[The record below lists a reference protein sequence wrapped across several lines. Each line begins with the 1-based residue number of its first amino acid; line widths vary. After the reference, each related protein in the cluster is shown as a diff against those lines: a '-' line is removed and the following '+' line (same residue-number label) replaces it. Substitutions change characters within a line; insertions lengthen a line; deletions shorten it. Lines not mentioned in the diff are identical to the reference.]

1 MMSLCDGWWH
11 HCVTIGD
18 VVLCAGKEIITRE
31 GQFVDGASSLPR
43 SDLVKFMLSCLT
55 SKTYDKKM
63 IAVAIP
69 KWCFFGE
76 DKESKGCLTDLALII
91 EIPFNEEVRSFSS
104 GDQRCHLL
112 KRPNKAIETSKN
124 WSSSTYYLQI
134 KIWRKFSEKEKR
146 GKRREN
152 TQNCQQLHACWQTA
166 RSLFSGCLNKLIGV
180 ASLSQQQVFNARI
193 NSKNVLSPF
202 WSQLNFV
209 DIDSW

>member
-1 MMSLCDGWWH
+1 MYGNMFFSGQVKKL
-11 HCVTIGD
+11 
-18 VVLCAGKEIITRE
+18 KEH
-31 GQFVDGASSLPR
+31 LH
-43 SDLVKFMLSCLT
+43 LLT
-55 SKTYDKKM
+55 SRTGHRSSELCFNMLCMIKKYNNK
-63 IAVAIP
+63 IVLLCSVAWRIMTWFDQKDAKRGWMNDELYP
-69 KWCFFGE
+69 IVV
-76 DKESKGCLTDLALII
+76 SKKLSDAL
-91 EIPFNEEVRSFSS
+91 
-104 GDQRCHLL
+104 
-112 KRPNKAIETSKN
+112 
-124 WSSSTYYLQI
+124 

-193 NSKNVLSPF
+193 NSKNVFSPF